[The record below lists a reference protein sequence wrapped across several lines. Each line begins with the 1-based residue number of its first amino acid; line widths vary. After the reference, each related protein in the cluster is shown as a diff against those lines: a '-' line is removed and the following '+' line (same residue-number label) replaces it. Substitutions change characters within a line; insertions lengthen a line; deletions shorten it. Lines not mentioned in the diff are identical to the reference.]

1 MFKDLLKFSFFL
13 FLAAGVSYGLHYAL
27 LSFTDSEIPM
37 ELVNFGYK
45 FNVGITLL
53 FTSTIILASDLLKE
67 QLGFIYLIT
76 GAVKI
81 GVFVYLIRTLDY
93 EVDKSVFLHIFVP
106 YVVCVVVEIIY
117 IIKILNRINYSKDR

>member
-13 FLAAGVSYGLHYAL
+13 FLAAGVSYGLHYVL
-27 LSFTDSEIPM
+27 LSNLDSKVPL

-81 GVFVYLIRTLDY
+81 GIFIYLIKSLDY
-93 EVDKSVFLHIFVP
+93 EVDRSDFLHIFVP

-117 IIKILNRINYSKDR
+117 IIKILNRINFAKDK